1 MTRPQK
7 VFFENLHK
15 LVDVGLS
22 VTAFWVAHSLKDLCT
37 LGVCT
42 GFVKNHNLF
51 LVTLLVVV
59 CWYLSLS
66 FWGGYGFIYSRCSLS
81 ASIRKTAKAI
91 LAALVM
97 LIVVLYLLKI
107 HDVGRLELGL
117 FFCINILFLSLS
129 KVIIYAARFR
139 RTDKPHFKRH
149 ILIVGA
155 KERAKE
161 VICKILA
168 DDDHNLTIHGCI
180 EIEDGLVGSEVAR
193 GVKVLDNIRNL
204 DVFLKTTIIDEIIFA
219 MPLSEIF
226 EGGRYVSLAEEMGV
240 SVRII
245 PDWQLHHLMYRPAVA
260 RIDFEEF
267 VGIPTMALHTTPR
280 NEVKLFFKHVFDYCI
295 AAVGLVLVGPLMLI
309 IAGMIKIFDPGPVL
323 FSQER
328 CGVNGRRFR
337 VYKFRTMV
345 QGAEKKLHQLR
356 ELNEADGPVFKI
368 TNDPRI
374 IPYIGKFLRKTGL
387 DELPQLFNVLQGEM
401 SIVGPR
407 PPIPAE
413 VNEYD
418 TWHRRRLSM
427 KPGITCTWQTQP
439 KRNETS
445 FEEWMRLDLAYIDNW
460 NLWNDFK
467 ILLKTC
473 KVLFLA
479 EGR

>member
-1 MTRPQK
+1 MTRRK
-7 VFFENLHK
+7 KIFFESLHK

-22 VTAFWVAHSLKDLCT
+22 IAAFWIAHSLKDLCN
-37 LGVCT
+37 LGACSA
-42 GFVKNHNLF
+42 FAKNHNLF
-51 LVTLLVVV
+51 LITLLVVV

-66 FWGGYGFIYSRCSLS
+66 FWGEYGFINSSRCSLS
-81 ASIRKTAKAI
+81 ASIRKTVTLI
-91 LAALVM
+91 M

-107 HDVGRLELGL
+107 QDIGRLELGL
-117 FFCINILFLSLS
+117 FFCINVFFLSLS
-129 KVIIYAARFR
+129 KVIVYVARFR
-139 RTDKPHFKRH
+139 RNGKLNFKRH
-149 ILIVGA
+149 LLIVGA

-161 VICKILA
+161 VISKILA
-168 DDDHNLTIHGCI
+168 DNDHDLTIHGCI
-180 EIEDGLVGSEVAR
+180 EIEDGLVGKEVAK
-193 GVKVLDNIRNL
+193 GIKVLGNIRNL
-204 DVFLKTTIIDEIIFA
+204 EIFLKTTIIDEIIFA
-219 MPLSEIF
+219 MPLSEILN
-226 EGGRYVSLAEEMGV
+226 GGRYVSLAEEMGV

-245 PDWQLHHLMYRPAVA
+245 PDWQLHHFMYRPAVA

-280 NEVKLFFKHVFDYCI
+280 NELKLFFKHVFDYCS
-295 AAVGLVLVGPLMLI
+295 AAIGLILIGPLMLM
-309 IAGMIKIFDPGPVL
+309 IAAMIKIFDPGPV
-323 FSQER
+323 FFTQER
-328 CGVNGRRFR
+328 CGVNGRRFH

-345 QGAEKKLHQLR
+345 KNAEKQLHQLK

-368 TNDPRI
+368 ADDPRI

-407 PPIPAE
+407 PPIPSE

-418 TWHRRRLSM
+418 TWQRRRLSM

-460 NLWNDFK
+460 NFWSDFK